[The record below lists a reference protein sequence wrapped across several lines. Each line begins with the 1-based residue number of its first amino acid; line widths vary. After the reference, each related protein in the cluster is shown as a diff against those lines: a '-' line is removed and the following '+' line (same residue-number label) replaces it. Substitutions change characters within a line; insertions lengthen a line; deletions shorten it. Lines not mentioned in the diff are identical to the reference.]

1 MAGADWRRV
10 RLGGGGAS
18 SSLWPQIFADALGK
32 GVDQLAGAR
41 TTNARGAAFLALE
54 RLGHITLEDIPSMLE
69 VAGTFDPQHDAY
81 APLIGAFIDAHTT
94 TRPFY
99 ERLNRRPR

>member
-1 MAGADWRRV
+1 VRARV

-41 TTNARGAAFLALE
+41 T
-54 RLGHITLEDIPSMLE
+54 H
-69 VAGTFDPQHDAY
+69 
-81 APLIGAFIDAHTT
+81 APL
-94 TRPFY
+94 
-99 ERLNRRPR
+99 